1 MAQYSFALT
10 HACAAL
16 TYPLLLLHRVTAKLG
31 CKLADPPAM
40 MPIAELNGSKVGR
53 GPLKTLDGLTPT
65 VPPPPDLRDGTPVYL
80 YAVICTADHCSE
92 PDANVLTGLS
102 LCLACDV
109 MAIGPP

>member
-65 VPPPPDLRDGTPVYL
+65 VPPPPELGLMGPTSTMHCVSLRQGAFFENEGGALGHEVLEAP
-80 YAVICTADHCSE
+80 E
-92 PDANVLTGLS
+92 PF
-102 LCLACDV
+102 
-109 MAIGPP
+109 